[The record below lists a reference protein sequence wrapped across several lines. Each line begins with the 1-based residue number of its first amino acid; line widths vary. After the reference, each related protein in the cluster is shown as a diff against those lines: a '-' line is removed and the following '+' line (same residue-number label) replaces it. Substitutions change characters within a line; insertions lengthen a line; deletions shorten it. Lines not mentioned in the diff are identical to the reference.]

1 MRVNAIAL
9 LLTTLLC
16 AHPAIAQ
23 TQSPAHPP
31 DLSLTAIGR
40 QHHAIATKSKDAQ
53 DYFDQ
58 GLTFIYGFNHE
69 EAQRSFQRAAEVD
82 PASPMPLWGIALA
95 VGPNYNANVDAE
107 REKLAF
113 DTIQKA
119 KKLSAQ
125 APVIEQD
132 YVSALAT
139 RFSGDPNPDY
149 PQIAKNY
156 SAAMNSLAQK
166 YPDDLDA
173 ATFYAESLMDLS
185 PWKLW
190 SLEGQ
195 PADNTLEIVR
205 ILESVLARDPD
216 HAGANHFYIH
226 AVEASPNPERALPSA
241 HRLDTMIPQ
250 AGHLVHMP
258 AHIYIRTGN
267 YAEAVKANEEA
278 AQVDTVYAQ
287 KADQQGSMYDLMY
300 HSHNE
305 HFLAAVACMEGNY
318 AAAKSAADAMAT
330 RLMPHSRTMP
340 MLDFFIFS
348 PLWVD
353 VRFNKWDAILAK
365 PEPPKGL
372 PATHVMWRYAR
383 TQAFTARNEK
393 EKAAAEQKLFAT
405 EAAAIPAAVSMGEF
419 NSSQVLL
426 SLASQILEARIAM
439 ASNNKEKAIAHW
451 QKAVDIQDT
460 LRYDEPPDWY
470 YPVRESLGAALLA
483 AGKPTE
489 AEQVFREDLKRNPRN
504 PRSLFGL
511 QHSLKSQNK
520 NADAAWVE
528 SQFQTAWKNAD
539 TTLDLAAF

>member
-1 MRVNAIAL
+1 
-9 LLTTLLC
+9 
-16 AHPAIAQ
+16 
-23 TQSPAHPP
+23 
-31 DLSLTAIGR
+31 
-40 QHHAIATKSKDAQ
+40 
-53 DYFDQ
+53 
-58 GLTFIYGFNHE
+58 
-69 EAQRSFQRAAEVD
+69 
-82 PASPMPLWGIALA
+82 MPLWGIALA
-95 VGPNYNANVDAE
+95 VGPNYNANVDAD

-113 DTIQKA
+113 DTIRKA

-132 YVSALAT
+132 YVTALAT

-149 PQIAKNY
+149 PQLAKNY
-156 SAAMNSLAQK
+156 SAAIKSLAQK

-173 ATFYAESLMDLS
+173 ATFYAESLMDLN

-205 ILESVLARDPD
+205 TLESVLARDPN

-278 AQVDTVYAQ
+278 AKVDTVYAQ
-287 KADQQGSMYDLMY
+287 KADRQGSMYDLMY

-330 RLMPHSRTMP
+330 RLMPHSKTMP

-353 VRFNKWDAILAK
+353 ARFNKWDAILAK
-365 PEPPKGL
+365 PEPPKDL